1 MKTRKKRKEYSL
13 DISDDYKE
21 KYEPL
26 LNNMRE
32 GFALVDEE
40 ENFVE
45 LSRLKAL
52 SEVLSRE
59 EMRGKE
65 LLKVNIDGNV
75 CIIRESKGVFK

>member
-1 MKTRKKRKEYSL
+1 MKIRKKRKEYSL